1 MRGATSRDIVLY
13 TGNRGACRKKN
24 VGGGG
29 GEGLVMRWVRLWR
42 NRGAV
47 EVVVAT
53 RIQRKKE
60 VGAYYDLNWRCQ
72 NCSMRIKVIGKKN
85 SQQIKSKNK
94 LLPLSL

>member
-1 MRGATSRDIVLY
+1 MRRE
-13 TGNRGACRKKN
+13 RRRRKK
-24 VGGGG
+24 
-29 GEGLVMRWVRLWR
+29 GEEEEEE
-42 NRGAV
+42 A
-47 EVVVAT
+47 AT